1 MSSKPSTSANV
12 TLVLGIIGTV
22 SWIVLS
28 AFSSLVLG
36 IVGLV
41 YWHKA
46 EVGGKRT
53 AGLVLGIVNTA
64 LGGLGSVFVTVL
76 LAGL

>member
-1 MSSKPSTSANV
+1 MKTQSSVP
-12 TLVLGIIGTV
+12 TLVLGIVGAV

-36 IVGLV
+36 VVGLV

-46 EVGGKRT
+46 SGKSGLRT
-53 AGLVLGIVNTA
+53 AGLVLGIINTA
-64 LGGLGSVFVTVL
+64 LGGLGSIFLTVL
-76 LAGL
+76 LLGAL